1 MKTKLRVGVIGLGLM
16 GKPMAENILK
26 KGFHLTVFNRTSSK
40 VKPLTEKGAVAVKT
54 PAEVA
59 KLSDVVITMVTAS
72 SDVND
77 VLFGKNGVT
86 DGAHKDLIVVDMS
99 TIGPTAAKEIAN
111 KLQKKNIE
119 FLDAPVTG
127 STPKAITG
135 ELTIFVGGDEKVFE
149 TVKPVFEAMGTNIQY
164 MGGVGSGQ
172 AIKLINNHLIAASII
187 ALAEGMILADAM
199 KISRHKIAEVLKT
212 VPAMSPYMNLKVSNF
227 VKNEFPLLFSAAN
240 MKKDIKLALQEAVSD
255 AQHLPILEQVVQLY
269 EKASASNLSEAD
281 MSAVIK
287 VIGKK

>member
-26 KGFHLTVFNRTSSK
+26 KGFPLTVFNRTSSK
-40 VKPLTEKGAVAVKT
+40 VKPFVEKGAVAAKT

-59 KLSDVVITMVTAS
+59 RNSDVVITMVTAS
-72 SDVND
+72 SDVTD
-77 VLFGKNGVT
+77 VVFGKNGVVE
-86 DGAHKDLIVVDMS
+86 GAHNDLVVVDMS

-111 KLQKKNIE
+111 KLQKKGIQ

-135 ELTIFVGGDEKVFE
+135 ELTIFVGGEEKVFQK
-149 TVKPVFEAMGTNIQY
+149 VKPVFEAMGTNIQY

-172 AIKLINNHLIAASII
+172 AIKLINNHIIAASII

-199 KISRHKIAEVLKT
+199 KISRGKIADVLKT
-212 VPAMSPYMNLKVSNF
+212 VPAMSTYMNLKVPNF
-227 VKNEFPLLFSAAN
+227 VKNEFPLLFSSAN
-240 MKKDIKLALQEAVSD
+240 MRKDVKLAWKEAVAD
-255 AQHLPILEQVVQLY
+255 NQHLPILEQVVNLY
-269 EKASASNLSEAD
+269 EKASVSNLLEED
-281 MSAVIK
+281 MSAIIK
-287 VIGKK
+287 VIGR

>member
-26 KGFHLTVFNRTSSK
+26 KGFPLTVFNRTSSK
-40 VKPLTEKGAVAVKT
+40 VKPFTEKGAVAAKT
-54 PAEVA
+54 PADVA
-59 KLSDVVITMVTAS
+59 KQSDVVITMVTAS

-77 VLFGKNGVT
+77 VLFGKNGVVE
-86 DGAHKDLIVVDMS
+86 GAHKDLIAVDMS
-99 TIGPTAAKEIAN
+99 TIGPTAAKDIAH
-111 KLQKKNIE
+111 KLQEKGIS

-135 ELTIFVGGDEKVFE
+135 ELTIFVGGDEKIFK

-164 MGGVGSGQ
+164 MGGVGNGQ

-199 KISRHKIAEVLKT
+199 KISRDKIAEVLKT

-255 AQHLPILEQVVQLY
+255 NQHLPILEQVVHLY

-287 VIGKK
+287 VIENK

>member
-26 KGFHLTVFNRTSSK
+26 KGFPLTVFNRTSSK
-40 VKPLTEKGAVAVKT
+40 VKPFTEKGAVAAKT
-54 PAEVA
+54 PADVA
-59 KLSDVVITMVTAS
+59 KQSDVVITMVTAS

-77 VLFGKNGVT
+77 VLFGKNGVVE
-86 DGAHKDLIVVDMS
+86 GAHKDLIAVDMS
-99 TIGPTAAKEIAN
+99 TIGPTAAKDIAH
-111 KLQKKNIE
+111 KLQEKGIS

-135 ELTIFVGGDEKVFE
+135 ELTIFVGGDEKIFK

-199 KISRHKIAEVLKT
+199 KISRDKIAEVLKT

-255 AQHLPILEQVVQLY
+255 NQHLPILEQVVHLY

-287 VIGKK
+287 VIENK